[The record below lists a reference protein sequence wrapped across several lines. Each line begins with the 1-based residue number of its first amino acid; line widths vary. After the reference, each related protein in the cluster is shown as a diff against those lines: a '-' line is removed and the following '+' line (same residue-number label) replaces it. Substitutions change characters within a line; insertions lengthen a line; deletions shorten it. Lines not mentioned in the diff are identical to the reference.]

1 MSPCTLRCHPARY
14 AACALRCHP
23 ARSRRVQSPH
33 GSITLHGFCDFAQN
47 DTVEGRSVC
56 HPARYA
62 ACALRC
68 HPARSRRVQS
78 PHGSI
83 TLHGF
88 CDFAQND
95 TVEGRSVC
103 HPARYAVPLHATP
116 PARYAVTLRATL
128 SPCTLR
134 RLRATLSPCAL
145 RCHPARSRRVQSPH
159 GSITLHG
166 FCDFAQNDTVEGRSV
181 CHPARYAVTLRAVSG
196 SKTQKFCAQVSPVWV
211 RSFNQSEFPCPVF
224 VLDFLLKQN
233 CRTNVLP

>member
-1 MSPCTLRCHPARY
+1 MSPCTLRCP
-14 AACALRCHP
+14 L
-23 ARSRRVQSPH
+23 
-33 GSITLHGFCDFAQN
+33 
-47 DTVEGRSVC
+47 
-56 HPARYA
+56 ARYA

-116 PARYAVTLRATL
+116 PARYAA
-128 SPCTLR
+128 
-134 RLRATLSPCAL
+134 CAL

-181 CHPARYAVTLRAVSG
+181 CHPARYAVTPRATLSPRALRCHPARYAVTLRAVAG
-196 SKTQKFCAQVSPVWV
+196 SSP
-211 RSFNQSEFPCPVF
+211 RM
-224 VLDFLLKQN
+224 D
-233 CRTNVLP
+233 R